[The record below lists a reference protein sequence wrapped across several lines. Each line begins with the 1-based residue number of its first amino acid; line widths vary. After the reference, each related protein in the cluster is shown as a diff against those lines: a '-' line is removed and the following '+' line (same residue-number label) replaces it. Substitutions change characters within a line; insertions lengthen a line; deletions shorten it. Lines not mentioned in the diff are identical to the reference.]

1 MSAVALSGLPPL
13 GGGPLAAVAITLGAT
28 AVLTFLLG
36 YWGGKEQLAP
46 NAAFG
51 IRTKRTLENERA
63 WYHVHR
69 SAAPWLTVSAGLL
82 LAGAVAPFFIG
93 AGAAQFTAIMAGC
106 VLYVGVLCAG
116 AIRAHRTIPSTTPE

>member
-1 MSAVALSGLPPL
+1 MSEVAMSELPPL
-13 GGGPLAAVAITLGAT
+13 GGGPLAAVAIALGAT

-36 YWGGKEQLAP
+36 HWGGKEQLVP

-51 IRTKRTLENERA
+51 IRTKRTLEDERA

-82 LAGAVAPFFIG
+82 LAGAVVPFFIG
-93 AGAAQFTAIMAGC
+93 SGAAQFTAIMAGC

-116 AIRAHRTIPSTTPE
+116 VIRAHRTIPSPTPG

>member
-1 MSAVALSGLPPL
+1 MSEVAMSDLPPL
-13 GGGPLAAVAITLGAT
+13 GGGPLAAVAIALGAT

-36 YWGGKEQLAP
+36 YWGGKERLAP

-51 IRTKRTLENERA
+51 IRTKRTLENEQA

-69 SAAPWLTVSAGLL
+69 NAAPWLTISAGLL

-93 AGAAQFTAIMAGC
+93 TGAAQFTAIMVGC
-106 VLYVGVLCAG
+106 VLYAGVLCTG